1 VSRVR
6 LDDAA
11 ARALAASLPGWVLAA
26 DCRSISRRFRF
37 ADFAET
43 VAYINRLG
51 AFADAHDHHPDLKAG
66 YGYCEVLFTTHDAGG
81 LTELDATCARAAQEL
96 ADQVSTARAA
106 TPGAGPAAPR

>member
-1 VSRVR
+1 MSRVR

-11 ARALAASLPGWVLAA
+11 ARALAASLPGWALAD

-81 LTELDATCARAAQEL
+81 LTELDATCARAAQDL
-96 ADQVSTARAA
+96 AGQAA
-106 TPGAGPAAPR
+106 ITGDAASGAGHAAPR